1 MDATMTKVSITA
13 EAAQRLID
21 AAEQKARAIGIPVSI
36 TVCDEA
42 GVLKAF
48 RRMDGALQITVEI
61 TQNKAY
67 TAATTGMAN
76 PQSGFEFIKDNPA
89 MLHGMV
95 ETPRFIVFGGG
106 YPIKVDRVVIGGIG
120 VGGGHPDQDRV
131 VAEAALQALAES

>member
-67 TAATTGMAN
+67 TAATTGMATHKW
-76 PQSGFEFIKDNPA
+76 FEFIKDNPA